1 MRETALIENFFVT
14 QFLEKLLTLVQ
25 KQSFKFTLVELERQK
40 YVNEFGNNL
49 PICKIRVQSIM
60 INQVK
65 NTINQLIFQ
74 VYLLY
79 VFFHE
84 FQTYQPEWWIAD
96 WWQISNHWSNKA
108 GLSIIVPQSFIFISS
123 IHVLCTNQVSS
134 FKIQKDILNTLH
146 LQTEFNPVIL
156 QHLQVGKISYNGLS
170 FSISIVFRISSFINL
185 HLARLR
191 TTLRFLDP
199 LIQLINLPIDEFVEL

>member
-1 MRETALIENFFVT
+1 MGADIEAFSDSVSFSFENIFHSNQVMRETALIENFFVT

-84 FQTYQPEWWIAD
+84 FQTYQPE
-96 WWQISNHWSNKA
+96 
-108 GLSIIVPQSFIFISS
+108 
-123 IHVLCTNQVSS
+123 
-134 FKIQKDILNTLH
+134 
-146 LQTEFNPVIL
+146 
-156 QHLQVGKISYNGLS
+156 
-170 FSISIVFRISSFINL
+170 
-185 HLARLR
+185 
-191 TTLRFLDP
+191 
-199 LIQLINLPIDEFVEL
+199 